1 MMLIPQIQSEL
12 IDVSIIIP
20 VFNAAGTIGSLIT
33 KILSETRV
41 VVELIIVN
49 DGSTDDTGKLIR
61 TIHDDRIILIEQ
73 ENEGVYAA
81 RNAALDIH
89 RGEWVIFLDADDDV
103 EDGFIYK
110 RWQDS
115 ITNQADVA
123 IFNAWRTG
131 SASSQTAVHVKQP
144 CGRTLS
150 GHDWIRHCVM
160 HREWPHYLWLQIIR
174 SSYIRQHSLSFQS
187 GKSHKDILW
196 TIHLATSNGRFYLSD
211 RKDYTYKV
219 NADSITHRSDYFDVR
234 AQSYI
239 EVIAEI
245 IRLAK
250 LEQNKRIKVFLY
262 RHALVEARHFL
273 GLYRNNVGDKSGV
286 KNSFRTQIS
295 LMTLFRGIS
304 STSDVFFFLKLTGK
318 FCRHS

>member
-1 MMLIPQIQSEL
+1 MMLIPQIQSER

-131 SASSQTAVHVKQP
+131 SASSQKAVHVKQP
-144 CGRTLS
+144 CGRALS
-150 GHDWIRHCVM
+150 GHDWIRHCVT

-196 TIHLATSNGRFYLSD
+196 TIHLAVSNGRIYLSD

-219 NADSITHRSDYFDVR
+219 NSDSITHRSDYFDVR

-286 KNSFRTQIS
+286 KDSFRTQIS

>member
-1 MMLIPQIQSEL
+1 MTLISEIQTER

-20 VFNAAGTIGSLIT
+20 VYNAAENIGHLIS
-33 KILSETRV
+33 KILRETRV
-41 VVELIIVN
+41 VIELIIVN
-49 DGSTDDTGKLIR
+49 DGSTDATGNLIR
-61 TIHDDRIILIEQ
+61 DVCDNRFILIEQ
-73 ENEGVYAA
+73 ENQGVYAA

-103 EDGFIYK
+103 KDGFIYE
-110 RWQDS
+110 RWQDA
-115 ITNQADVA
+115 INTQADVM

-131 SASSQTAVHVKQP
+131 PSSSKTAVHVKQP
-144 CGRTLS
+144 YGKNLS
-150 GHDWIRHCVM
+150 GHDWIRHCVT

-196 TIHLATSNGRFYLSD
+196 TIHLAAANGRFCLSD
-211 RKDYTYKV
+211 SKDYTYKV

-245 IRLAK
+245 IRLAR
-250 LEQNKRIKVFLY
+250 LEKNIRIRVFLY

-273 GLYRNNVGDKSGV
+273 GLFRNNVGDKIGV
-286 KNSFRTQIS
+286 KSCFRESISAGDLFKGINS
-295 LMTLFRGIS
+295 L
-304 STSDVFFFLKLTGK
+304 SDVFFFIKLSGK
-318 FCRHS
+318 LL

>member
-1 MMLIPQIQSEL
+1 MALIQQDRQAVIE
-12 IDVSIIIP
+12 VSVIIP
-20 VFNAAGTIGSLIT
+20 VYNAAETISHLIS

-41 VVELIIVN
+41 AIELIIVN
-49 DGSTDDTGKLIR
+49 DGSTDGTGRLIR
-61 TIHDDRIILIEQ
+61 DICDDRVILIEQ
-73 ENEGVYAA
+73 ENQGVYAA

-103 EDGFIYK
+103 KDGFIYE
-110 RWQDS
+110 RWQDA
-115 ITNQADVA
+115 INTQADVM

-131 SASSQTAVHVKQP
+131 PSSSKTAVHVKQP
-144 CGRTLS
+144 YGKNLS
-150 GHDWIRHCVM
+150 GHDWIRHCVT

-196 TIHLATSNGRFYLSD
+196 TIHLAAANGRFCLSD
-211 RKDYTYKV
+211 SKDYTYKV

-245 IRLAK
+245 IRLAR
-250 LEQNKRIKVFLY
+250 LEQNIRIRVFLY

-273 GLYRNNVGDKSGV
+273 GLFRNNVGDKIGV
-286 KNSFRTQIS
+286 KSCFRESIS
-295 LMTLFRGIS
+295 AGDLFRGINS
-304 STSDVFFFLKLTGK
+304 LSDVFFFIKLSGK
-318 FCRHS
+318 LL

>member
-1 MMLIPQIQSEL
+1 MMLIPQIQSER

-20 VFNAAGTIGSLIT
+20 LFNAAGTIGSLIT

-73 ENEGVYAA
+73 ENQGVYAA

-110 RWQDS
+110 RWQDA
-115 ITNQADVA
+115 IKNQADVA

-273 GLYRNNVGDKSGV
+273 GLYRNNVGNKSGV
-286 KNSFRTQIS
+286 KDSFRTQIS

-318 FCRHS
+318 FCRH

>member
-1 MMLIPQIQSEL
+1 MALIQQTQQAV
-12 IDVSIIIP
+12 IDVSVIIP
-20 VFNAAGTIGSLIT
+20 VYNAAETIGDLIS
-33 KILSETRV
+33 KILRETRV
-41 VVELIIVN
+41 VIELIIVN
-49 DGSTDDTGKLIR
+49 DGSTDATGNLIR
-61 TIHDDRIILIEQ
+61 DVCDNRFILIEQ
-73 ENEGVYAA
+73 ENQGVYAA

-103 EDGFIYK
+103 KDGFIYE
-110 RWQDS
+110 RWQDA
-115 ITNQADVA
+115 INTQADVM

-131 SASSQTAVHVKQP
+131 PSSSKTAVHVKQP
-144 CGRTLS
+144 YGKNLS
-150 GHDWIRHCVM
+150 GHDWIRHCVT

-196 TIHLATSNGRFYLSD
+196 TIHLAAANGRFCLSD
-211 RKDYTYKV
+211 SKDYTYKV

-245 IRLAK
+245 IRLAR
-250 LEQNKRIKVFLY
+250 LEQNIRIRVFLY

-273 GLYRNNVGDKSGV
+273 GLFRNNVGDKIGV
-286 KNSFRTQIS
+286 KSCFRESIS
-295 LMTLFRGIS
+295 AGDLFKGINLTLI
-304 STSDVFFFLKLTGK
+304 
-318 FCRHS
+318 HI

>member
-1 MMLIPQIQSEL
+1 MTLISEIQTER

-20 VFNAAGTIGSLIT
+20 VYNAAETIGHLIS
-33 KILSETRV
+33 KILRETRV
-41 VVELIIVN
+41 VIELIIVN
-49 DGSTDDTGKLIR
+49 DGSTDATGNLIR
-61 TIHDDRIILIEQ
+61 DVCDNRFILIEQ
-73 ENEGVYAA
+73 ENQGVYAA

-103 EDGFIYK
+103 KDGFIYE
-110 RWQDS
+110 RWQDA
-115 ITNQADVA
+115 INTQADVM

-131 SASSQTAVHVKQP
+131 SSSSKTAVHVKQP
-144 CGRTLS
+144 YGKNLS
-150 GHDWIRHCVM
+150 GHDWIRHCVT

-196 TIHLATSNGRFYLSD
+196 TIHLAAANGRFCLSD
-211 RKDYTYKV
+211 SKDYTYKV

-245 IRLAK
+245 IRLAR
-250 LEQNKRIKVFLY
+250 LEQNIIIRVFLY

-273 GLYRNNVGDKSGV
+273 GLFRNNVGDKIGV
-286 KNSFRTQIS
+286 KSCFRESISAGDLFKGINS
-295 LMTLFRGIS
+295 L
-304 STSDVFFFLKLTGK
+304 SDVFFFIKLSGK
-318 FCRHS
+318 LL

>member
-1 MMLIPQIQSEL
+1 MMLIPQIQSER
-12 IDVSIIIP
+12 IDFSIIIP

-61 TIHDDRIILIEQ
+61 TIRDDRIILIEQ
-73 ENEGVYAA
+73 ENQGVYAA
-81 RNAALDIH
+81 RNAALNIH

-110 RWQDS
+110 RWQDA
-115 ITNQADVA
+115 IKNHADVA

-160 HREWPHYLWLQIIR
+160 HREWPHYLWLQIIK
-174 SSYIRQHSLSFQS
+174 SSYIRLHSLSFQS

-286 KNSFRTQIS
+286 KDSFRTQIS

>member
-1 MMLIPQIQSEL
+1 MALIQQTQQAV
-12 IDVSIIIP
+12 IDVSVIIP
-20 VFNAAGTIGSLIT
+20 VYNAAETIGDLIS
-33 KILSETRV
+33 KILRETRV
-41 VVELIIVN
+41 VIELIIVN
-49 DGSTDDTGKLIR
+49 DGSTDATGNLIR
-61 TIHDDRIILIEQ
+61 DVCDNRFILIEQ
-73 ENEGVYAA
+73 ENQGVYAA

-103 EDGFIYK
+103 KDGFIYE
-110 RWQDS
+110 RWQDA
-115 ITNQADVA
+115 INTQADVM

-131 SASSQTAVHVKQP
+131 PSSSKTAVHVKQP
-144 CGRTLS
+144 YGKNLS
-150 GHDWIRHCVM
+150 GHDWIRHCVT

-196 TIHLATSNGRFYLSD
+196 TIHLAAANGRFCLSD
-211 RKDYTYKV
+211 SKDYTYKV

-245 IRLAK
+245 IRLAR
-250 LEQNKRIKVFLY
+250 LEQNIRIRVFLY

-273 GLYRNNVGDKSGV
+273 GLFRNNVGDKIGV
-286 KNSFRTQIS
+286 KSWFRESIS
-295 LMTLFRGIS
+295 AGDLFRGINS
-304 STSDVFFFLKLTGK
+304 LSDVFFFIKLSGK
-318 FCRHS
+318 LL

>member
-1 MMLIPQIQSEL
+1 MTLISEIQTER

-20 VFNAAGTIGSLIT
+20 VYNAAETIGDLIS
-33 KILSETRV
+33 KILRETRV
-41 VVELIIVN
+41 VIELIIVN
-49 DGSTDDTGKLIR
+49 DGSTDATGNLIR
-61 TIHDDRIILIEQ
+61 DVCDNRFILIEQ
-73 ENEGVYAA
+73 ENQGVYAA

-103 EDGFIYK
+103 KDGFIYE
-110 RWQDS
+110 RWQDA
-115 ITNQADVA
+115 INTQADVM

-131 SASSQTAVHVKQP
+131 PSSSKTAVHVKQP
-144 CGRTLS
+144 YGKNLS
-150 GHDWIRHCVM
+150 GHDWIRHCVT

-196 TIHLATSNGRFYLSD
+196 TIHLAAANGRFCLSD
-211 RKDYTYKV
+211 SKDYTYKV

-245 IRLAK
+245 IRLAR
-250 LEQNKRIKVFLY
+250 LEQNIRIRVFLY

-273 GLYRNNVGDKSGV
+273 GLFRNNVGDKIGV
-286 KNSFRTQIS
+286 KSCFRESIS
-295 LMTLFRGIS
+295 AGDLFRGINS
-304 STSDVFFFLKLTGK
+304 LSDVFFFIKLSGK
-318 FCRHS
+318 LL

>member
-1 MMLIPQIQSEL
+1 MTLISEIQTER

-20 VFNAAGTIGSLIT
+20 VYNAAETIGHLIS
-33 KILSETRV
+33 KILRETRV
-41 VVELIIVN
+41 VIELIIVN
-49 DGSTDDTGKLIR
+49 DGSTDATGNLIR
-61 TIHDDRIILIEQ
+61 DICDNRFILIEQ
-73 ENEGVYAA
+73 ENQGVYAA

-103 EDGFIYK
+103 KDGFIYE
-110 RWQDS
+110 RWQDA
-115 ITNQADVA
+115 INTQGDVM

-131 SASSQTAVHVKQP
+131 PSSSKTAVHVKQP
-144 CGRTLS
+144 YGKNLS
-150 GHDWIRHCVM
+150 GHDWIRHCVT

-196 TIHLATSNGRFYLSD
+196 TIHLAAANGRFCLSD
-211 RKDYTYKV
+211 SKDYTYKV

-245 IRLAK
+245 IRLAR
-250 LEQNKRIKVFLY
+250 LEQNIRIRVFLY

-273 GLYRNNVGDKSGV
+273 GLFRNNVGDKIGV
-286 KNSFRTQIS
+286 KSCFRESISAGDLLKGINS
-295 LMTLFRGIS
+295 L
-304 STSDVFFFLKLTGK
+304 SDVFFFIKLSGK
-318 FCRHS
+318 LL

>member
-1 MMLIPQIQSEL
+1 MALIPQIQSER

-110 RWQDS
+110 RWQDA

-131 SASSQTAVHVKQP
+131 SASSNTAVHVKQP

-150 GHDWIRHCVM
+150 GHDWIRHCVT

-219 NADSITHRSDYFDVR
+219 NSDSITHRSDYFDVR

>member
-1 MMLIPQIQSEL
+1 MMLIPQIQSER

-131 SASSQTAVHVKQP
+131 SASSQKAVHVKQP
-144 CGRTLS
+144 CGRALS
-150 GHDWIRHCVM
+150 GHDWIRHCVT

-196 TIHLATSNGRFYLSD
+196 TIHLAVSNGRIYLSD

-219 NADSITHRSDYFDVR
+219 NSDSITHRSDYFDVR

-286 KNSFRTQIS
+286 KDSFRTQIS

-318 FCRHS
+318 FCRH

>member
-1 MMLIPQIQSEL
+1 MMLIPQIQSER

-131 SASSQTAVHVKQP
+131 SASSQKAVHVKQP
-144 CGRTLS
+144 CGRALS
-150 GHDWIRHCVM
+150 GHDWIRHCVT

>member
-1 MMLIPQIQSEL
+1 MTLISEIQTER

-20 VFNAAGTIGSLIT
+20 VYNAAETIGHLIS
-33 KILSETRV
+33 KILRETRV
-41 VVELIIVN
+41 VIELIIVN
-49 DGSTDDTGKLIR
+49 DGSTDATGNLIR
-61 TIHDDRIILIEQ
+61 DICDNRFILIEQ
-73 ENEGVYAA
+73 ENQGVYAA

-103 EDGFIYK
+103 KDGFIYE
-110 RWQDS
+110 RWQDA
-115 ITNQADVA
+115 INTQADVM

-131 SASSQTAVHVKQP
+131 PSSSKTAVHVKQP
-144 CGRTLS
+144 YGKNLS
-150 GHDWIRHCVM
+150 GHDWIRHCVT

-196 TIHLATSNGRFYLSD
+196 TIHLAAANGRFCLSD
-211 RKDYTYKV
+211 SKDYTYKV

-245 IRLAK
+245 IRLAR
-250 LEQNKRIKVFLY
+250 LEQNIRIRVFLY

-273 GLYRNNVGDKSGV
+273 GLFRNNVGDKIGV
-286 KNSFRTQIS
+286 KSCFRESIS
-295 LMTLFRGIS
+295 AGDLFRGINS
-304 STSDVFFFLKLTGK
+304 LSDVFFFIKLSGK
-318 FCRHS
+318 LL

>member
-1 MMLIPQIQSEL
+1 MELIPQIQSER

-110 RWQDS
+110 RWQDA

-131 SASSQTAVHVKQP
+131 SASSNTAVHVKQP

-174 SSYIRQHSLSFQS
+174 SSYIRLHSLSFQS

-262 RHALVEARHFL
+262 RHALMEARHFL
-273 GLYRNNVGDKSGV
+273 GLYRNNVADKSGV
-286 KNSFRTQIS
+286 KDCFRTQIT

-318 FCRHS
+318 FCRH

>member
-1 MMLIPQIQSEL
+1 MMLIPQIQSER

-110 RWQDS
+110 RWQDA

-131 SASSQTAVHVKQP
+131 SASSTTAVHVKQP

-174 SSYIRQHSLSFQS
+174 SSYIRLHSLSFQS

-250 LEQNKRIKVFLY
+250 LEQNKRIKIFLY

-286 KNSFRTQIS
+286 KDRFRTQIS

>member
-1 MMLIPQIQSEL
+1 MTLISEIQTER

-20 VFNAAGTIGSLIT
+20 VYNAAETIGDLIS
-33 KILSETRV
+33 KILRETRV
-41 VVELIIVN
+41 VIELIIVN
-49 DGSTDDTGKLIR
+49 DGSTDATGNLIR
-61 TIHDDRIILIEQ
+61 DVCDNRFILIDQ
-73 ENEGVYAA
+73 ENQGVYAA

-103 EDGFIYK
+103 KDGFIYE
-110 RWQDS
+110 RWQDA
-115 ITNQADVA
+115 INTQADVM

-131 SASSQTAVHVKQP
+131 PSSSKTAVHVKQP
-144 CGRTLS
+144 YGKNLS
-150 GHDWIRHCVM
+150 GHDWIRHCVT

-196 TIHLATSNGRFYLSD
+196 TIHLAAANGRFCLSD
-211 RKDYTYKV
+211 SKDYTYKV

-245 IRLAK
+245 IRLAR
-250 LEQNKRIKVFLY
+250 LEQNIRIRVFLY

-273 GLYRNNVGDKSGV
+273 GLFRNNVGDKIGV
-286 KNSFRTQIS
+286 KSCFRESIS
-295 LMTLFRGIS
+295 AGDLFRGINS
-304 STSDVFFFLKLTGK
+304 LSDVFFFIKLSGK
-318 FCRHS
+318 LL

>member
-1 MMLIPQIQSEL
+1 MMLIPQIQSER

-110 RWQDS
+110 RWQDA

-131 SASSQTAVHVKQP
+131 SASSTTAVHVKQP

-174 SSYIRQHSLSFQS
+174 SSYIRLHSLSFQS

-318 FCRHS
+318 FCRPT

>member
-1 MMLIPQIQSEL
+1 MTLISEIQTER
-12 IDVSIIIP
+12 IDVSIIMP
-20 VFNAAGTIGSLIT
+20 VYNAAETIGHLIS
-33 KILSETRV
+33 KILRETRV
-41 VVELIIVN
+41 VIELIIVN
-49 DGSTDDTGKLIR
+49 DGSTDATGNLIR
-61 TIHDDRIILIEQ
+61 DVCDNRFILIEQ
-73 ENEGVYAA
+73 ENQGVYAA

-103 EDGFIYK
+103 KDGFIYE
-110 RWQDS
+110 RWQDA
-115 ITNQADVA
+115 INTQADVM

-131 SASSQTAVHVKQP
+131 PSSSKTAVHVKQP
-144 CGRTLS
+144 YGKNLS
-150 GHDWIRHCVM
+150 GHDWIRHCVT

-196 TIHLATSNGRFYLSD
+196 TIHLAAANGRFCLSD
-211 RKDYTYKV
+211 SKDYTYKV

-245 IRLAK
+245 IRLAR
-250 LEQNKRIKVFLY
+250 LEQNIRIRVFLY

-273 GLYRNNVGDKSGV
+273 GLFRNNVGDKIGV
-286 KNSFRTQIS
+286 KSCFRESISAGDLFKGINS
-295 LMTLFRGIS
+295 L
-304 STSDVFFFLKLTGK
+304 SDVFFFIKLSGK
-318 FCRHS
+318 LL

>member
-1 MMLIPQIQSEL
+1 MMLIPQIQSER

-110 RWQDS
+110 RWQDA

-131 SASSQTAVHVKQP
+131 SASSNTAVHVKQP
-144 CGRTLS
+144 CGLALS
-150 GHDWIRHCVM
+150 GHDWIRHCVT

-318 FCRHS
+318 FCRH

>member
-1 MMLIPQIQSEL
+1 MTLISEIQTER

-20 VFNAAGTIGSLIT
+20 VYNAAETIGHLIS
-33 KILSETRV
+33 KILRETRV
-41 VVELIIVN
+41 VIELIIVN
-49 DGSTDDTGKLIR
+49 DGSTDATGNLIR
-61 TIHDDRIILIEQ
+61 DVCDNRFILIEQ
-73 ENEGVYAA
+73 ENQGVYAA

-103 EDGFIYK
+103 KDGFIYE
-110 RWQDS
+110 RWQDA
-115 ITNQADVA
+115 INTQADVM

-131 SASSQTAVHVKQP
+131 PSSSKTAVHVKQP
-144 CGRTLS
+144 YGKNLS
-150 GHDWIRHCVM
+150 GHDWIRHCVT

-196 TIHLATSNGRFYLSD
+196 TIHLAAANGRFCLSD
-211 RKDYTYKV
+211 SKDYTYKV

-245 IRLAK
+245 IRLAR
-250 LEQNKRIKVFLY
+250 LEQNIIIRVFLY

-273 GLYRNNVGDKSGV
+273 GLFRNNVGDKIGV
-286 KNSFRTQIS
+286 KSCFRESISAGDLFKGINS
-295 LMTLFRGIS
+295 L
-304 STSDVFFFLKLTGK
+304 SDVFFFIKLSGK
-318 FCRHS
+318 LL

>member
-1 MMLIPQIQSEL
+1 MTLISEIQTER

-20 VFNAAGTIGSLIT
+20 VYNAAENIGHLIS
-33 KILSETRV
+33 KILRETRV
-41 VVELIIVN
+41 VIELIIVN
-49 DGSTDDTGKLIR
+49 DGSTDATGNLIR
-61 TIHDDRIILIEQ
+61 DVCDNRFILIEQ
-73 ENEGVYAA
+73 ENQGVYAA

-103 EDGFIYK
+103 KDGFIYE
-110 RWQDS
+110 RWQDA
-115 ITNQADVA
+115 INTQADVM

-131 SASSQTAVHVKQP
+131 PSSSKTAVHVKQP
-144 CGRTLS
+144 YGKNLS
-150 GHDWIRHCVM
+150 GHDWIRHCVT

-196 TIHLATSNGRFYLSD
+196 TIHLAAANGRFCLSD
-211 RKDYTYKV
+211 SKDYTYKV

-245 IRLAK
+245 IRLAR
-250 LEQNKRIKVFLY
+250 LEQNIRIRVFLY

-273 GLYRNNVGDKSGV
+273 GLFRNNVGDKIGV
-286 KNSFRTQIS
+286 KSCFRESISAGDLFKGINS
-295 LMTLFRGIS
+295 L
-304 STSDVFFFLKLTGK
+304 SDVFFFIKLSGK
-318 FCRHS
+318 LL

>member
-1 MMLIPQIQSEL
+1 MLIPQIQSER

-20 VFNAAGTIGSLIT
+20 VFNAAGTIGNLIT

-49 DGSTDDTGKLIR
+49 DGSTDDTSKLIR

-110 RWQDS
+110 RWQDA
-115 ITNQADVA
+115 IKNQADVA

-144 CGRTLS
+144 CGRALS
-150 GHDWIRHCVM
+150 GHDWIRQCVT

-318 FCRHS
+318 FCRR

>member
-1 MMLIPQIQSEL
+1 MTLISEIHTER

-20 VFNAAGTIGSLIT
+20 VYNAAETIGDLIS
-33 KILSETRV
+33 KILRETRV
-41 VVELIIVN
+41 VIELIIVN
-49 DGSTDDTGKLIR
+49 DGSTDATGNLIR
-61 TIHDDRIILIEQ
+61 DVCDNRFILIDQ
-73 ENEGVYAA
+73 ENQGVYAA

-103 EDGFIYK
+103 KDGFIYE
-110 RWQDS
+110 RWQDA
-115 ITNQADVA
+115 INTQADVM

-131 SASSQTAVHVKQP
+131 PSSSKTAVHVKQP
-144 CGRTLS
+144 YGKNLS
-150 GHDWIRHCVM
+150 GHDWIRHCVT

-196 TIHLATSNGRFYLSD
+196 TIHLAAANGRFCLSD
-211 RKDYTYKV
+211 SKDYTYKV

-245 IRLAK
+245 IRLAR
-250 LEQNKRIKVFLY
+250 LEQNIRIRVFLY

-273 GLYRNNVGDKSGV
+273 GLFRNNVGDKIGV
-286 KNSFRTQIS
+286 KSCFRESIS
-295 LMTLFRGIS
+295 AGDLFRGINS
-304 STSDVFFFLKLTGK
+304 LSDVFFFIKLSGK
-318 FCRHS
+318 LL

>member
-1 MMLIPQIQSEL
+1 MTLISEIQTER

-20 VFNAAGTIGSLIT
+20 VYNAAETIGHLIS
-33 KILSETRV
+33 KILRETRV
-41 VVELIIVN
+41 VIELIIVN
-49 DGSTDDTGKLIR
+49 DGSTDATGNLIR
-61 TIHDDRIILIEQ
+61 DVCDNRFILIEQ
-73 ENEGVYAA
+73 ENQGVYAA

-103 EDGFIYK
+103 KDGFIYE
-110 RWQDS
+110 RWQDA
-115 ITNQADVA
+115 INTQADVM

-131 SASSQTAVHVKQP
+131 PSSSKTAVHVKQP
-144 CGRTLS
+144 YGKNLS
-150 GHDWIRHCVM
+150 GHDWIRHCVT

-196 TIHLATSNGRFYLSD
+196 TIHLAAANGRFCLSD
-211 RKDYTYKV
+211 SKDYTYKV

-245 IRLAK
+245 IRLAR
-250 LEQNKRIKVFLY
+250 LEQNIRIRVFLY

-273 GLYRNNVGDKSGV
+273 GLFRNNVGDKIGV
-286 KNSFRTQIS
+286 KSCFRESISAGDLFKGINS
-295 LMTLFRGIS
+295 L
-304 STSDVFFFLKLTGK
+304 SDVFFFIKLSGK
-318 FCRHS
+318 LL